1 MGMSED
7 FSPREQLGQRQVD
20 WETGPVLPLLIFE
33 QCLLFSAG
41 IQHIFACSDDS
52 ITAQEEN
59 LVAI

>member
-7 FSPREQLGQRQVD
+7 FSLREQLGQSRLGN
-20 WETGPVLPLLIFE
+20 WARVLPLLIFE

-41 IQHIFACSDDS
+41 VQCIFVCSDDS
-52 ITAQEEN
+52 ITTQEEN